1 MEVNT
6 WYQIEARGQIS
17 RVSRELRESMKP
29 DNWRVVD
36 FYNST
41 ELDASYTSTFMHG
54 LGPDNEDT
62 KFELIIFEYQAE
74 DEMYKVPVALEE
86 NEKSVR
92 ISTLNKNLLS
102 SVTGNAARTESVWN
116 DLQRMLNQV
125 PE

>member
-17 RVSRELRESMKP
+17 RVSRELRESIKP

-36 FYNST
+36 FYNPT
-41 ELDASYTSTFMHG
+41 ELDASYTSIFMHG

-86 NEKSVR
+86 KEKSVR

-102 SVTGNAARTESVWN
+102 SVIGNAARTESVWN

-125 PE
+125 PK